1 MQAHFVISIALPEE
15 EENSKRIMIIVSE
28 FFLGLIRI
36 LLSPSSSDLIV
47 LAGKRRNRSAKS
59 SVPPQGNTCH
69 ITDQFPVSNDFSMMG
84 GALCILNTTKHPPL
98 SAGVVAEIML
108 KDPGY
113 QLPLV
118 LKTKVH
124 QTMSLSGGFE

>member
-1 MQAHFVISIALPEE
+1 
-15 EENSKRIMIIVSE
+15 MIIVSE

-84 GALCILNTTKHPPL
+84 GC
-98 SAGVVAEIML
+98 VV
-108 KDPGY
+108 
-113 QLPLV
+113 V
-118 LKTKVH
+118 
-124 QTMSLSGGFE
+124 